1 MKLKDEVTIGLLRQM
16 ILIRR
21 FEEKIKELYMA
32 GIVKG
37 MLHLCIGQEAVA
49 SGVMSVLKE
58 NEYIVSNHRG
68 HGHFIAK
75 GANIKLMMAELYGKS
90 TGYCKG
96 KGGSMHIA
104 DIDLCHLGANGI
116 VGAGLPIAAGAA
128 LTFKEIKKTKQI
140 VVCFFGD
147 GALNTGEFHESLN
160 LAGLWK
166 LPVVF
171 VCENNMYAISTHVN
185 NTCAVKDIAK
195 RAQSYDMPG
204 VTVDGMDVLAVR
216 AETEK
221 LADRARDGKGPSLL
235 VCNTYRFLGHG
246 RNPDCS
252 IYRTK
257 EEEKEWK
264 LRCPIDTFKAKLI
277 DENPGR
283 LVLNLTEVKYMD
295 SSGVATLVEAL
306 QRIQRKQGRLQMH
319 SLSPRVRS
327 IFEIARLESIFE
339 IYTSEDEALNA

>member
-1 MKLKDEVTIGLLRQM
+1 MKLKNDILINLLRQM
-16 ILIRR
+16 LLIRH
-21 FEEKIKELYMA
+21 FEEKIKQLYMN
-32 GIVKG
+32 GVVKG

-49 SGVMSVLKE
+49 VGVMSVLKA

-75 GANIKLMMAELYGKS
+75 GADIRLMMAELYGKS

-116 VGAGLPIAAGAA
+116 VGAGLTIAVGAA
-128 LTFKEIKKTKQI
+128 LAFKDIKKTGQI

-147 GALNTGEFHESLN
+147 GALNIGEFHESLN

-171 VCENNMYAISTHVN
+171 VCENNSYAISTHVRDA
-185 NTCAVKDIAK
+185 CAIKDIAI
-195 RAQSYDMPG
+195 RAQSYGMPG
-204 VTVDGMDVLAVR
+204 ITVDGMDVLAVR
-216 AETEK
+216 AEAEK
-221 LADRARDGKGPSLL
+221 LVKRARAGKGPSLL
-235 VCNTYRFLGHG
+235 VCQTYRFLGHG

-252 IYRTK
+252 LYRTK

-264 LRCPIDTFKAKLI
+264 LRCPINTF
-277 DENPGR
+277 
-283 LVLNLTEVKYMD
+283 
-295 SSGVATLVEAL
+295 
-306 QRIQRKQGRLQMH
+306 Q
-319 SLSPRVRS
+319 
-327 IFEIARLESIFE
+327 ARLLEENIIIKETIENMEKEVEQEIDLAVRFAEESPFPVAE
-339 IYTSEDEALNA
+339 DLESDIYAPDNL